1 MQLRI
6 FFAELPDNLFKIA
19 SFTPELSRF
28 NDVPCIRLNLVMTAA
43 IRSLKFSNLRF
54 PDPLLK
60 PNGTSAWRSDQ
71 FVYQSVAVFWMT
83 EVYFIQLLQ

>member
-1 MQLRI
+1 MYFTAEVADITKNPLTIGLLR
-6 FFAELPDNLFKIA
+6 
-19 SFTPELSRF
+19 
-28 NDVPCIRLNLVMTAA
+28 A
-43 IRSLKFSNLRF
+43 IGIMVITKDLSNLRF

>member
-1 MQLRI
+1 MQYYTEAARQQEDYSGVKQI
-6 FFAELPDNLFKIA
+6 GVDETSKAKGHDYVSLFVN
-19 SFTPELSRF
+19 F
-28 NDVPCIRLNLVMTAA
+28 
-43 IRSLKFSNLRF
+43 RF

-71 FVYQSVAVFWMT
+71 FVYQSVAFFWMT